1 MNEVDKA
8 YMAKDAPELHDPDPT
23 EEVFASVKLLIAMVA
38 IAGVIG
44 MIFAAWWGKV

>member
-1 MNEVDKA
+1 MTDADKA
-8 YMAKDAPELHDPDPT
+8 YMVKDAPEPYDPDPT

-44 MIFAAWWGKV
+44 MIFAAWWHK